1 MTDTLFQPKT
11 YSAPAIF
18 FHWLVALLIFVTV
31 PLAWVMTDMATSPQ
45 KLQFYSWHKWIGV
58 TVFLLAALRLLWRW
72 SHGAP
77 PAHAGMPDWQRKTAA
92 LTHFGLYVL
101 LFALPVSG
109 WVMSSAG
116 GFPVVYLGI
125 WQLPDLVAK
134 NKPLFETMKEVH
146 ELLAYGLLG
155 VVALHTLA
163 ALKHHFIDRDS
174 VLVRMLP
181 FLRPR

>member
-1 MTDTLFQPKT
+1 MNSIHLPD
-11 YSAPAIF
+11 S
-18 FHWLVALLIFVTV
+18 LVAQLQAYERKLRRMETLVAVTGGLAGLLT
-31 PLAWVMTDMATSPQ
+31 T
-45 KLQFYSWHKWIGV
+45 
-58 TVFLLAALRLLWRW
+58 
-72 SHGAP
+72 
-77 PAHAGMPDWQRKTAA
+77 
-92 LTHFGLYVL
+92 YVL

-125 WQLPDLVAK
+125 LQLPDLVAK